1 MLIRLTASDDD
12 VIYINADSIEMMYRK
27 QDGLTHV
34 QIVKENSG
42 GYAVKETPEQIMEII
57 KNVRN

>member
-27 QDGLTHV
+27 QDGLTHI
-34 QIVKENSG
+34 QFTKEG
-42 GYAVKETPEQIMEII
+42 HTGYAVKETPEQIMEII
-57 KNVRN
+57 KNVGN